1 MREVHAKPS
10 DGKLDFLPQ
19 NMRVEIPDVCS
30 MFQEGLSGLHV
41 LEIIGDDGGF
51 KLFCEN
57 AQSNVYAA
65 YLLFQV
71 VPFPS
76 NAVSSAARFRME

>member
-1 MREVHAKPS
+1 MRSLAMVNLIFRHKIC
-10 DGKLDFLPQ
+10 GWK
-19 NMRVEIPDVCS
+19 IPDVCS